1 MRGAKIPDVDEG
13 ERPELGERQ
22 EAVATEGLFGPLIET
37 TMRVVSW
44 NLWWRFGPWEARFP
58 AIVSTLRDLDP
69 DVCCLQEVWDEAG
82 RNQAAELAEEVGGYH
97 HAYTSGIRYDGVAF
111 GNAVLSRWPILS
123 SDGRDLPDLDS
134 DREGRTVL
142 RAELDGPRGPVDVFS
157 THLHWKL
164 YDSHVR
170 QAQVATICEL
180 IAEGR
185 EGRSYPPVL
194 CGDFNAPPDSDEIRA
209 LTGRTRTNVP
219 RQAFLDA
226 WEVAGDGPGHTWA
239 VENPY
244 AALDLEPS
252 RRIDYVFAGYPRR
265 GGAGHA
271 VAARMAGLDP
281 VDGVVPSDHLAV
293 VADLRY

>member
-1 MRGAKIPDVDEG
+1 VDSD
-13 ERPELGERQ
+13 ERPQLGERQ
-22 EAVATEGLFGPLIET
+22 DALVGEGLFGPLIET

-44 NLWWRFGPWEARFP
+44 NLWWRFGPWEARLP
-58 AIVSTLRDLDP
+58 AIAATLRDLDP
-69 DVCCLQEVWDEAG
+69 DVCCLQEVWEDG
-82 RNQAAELAEEVGGYH
+82 TRSQAAELADALGGYH
-97 HAYTSGIRYDGVAF
+97 HAYAAGIRYDGLAF
-111 GNAVLSRWPILS
+111 GNAVLSRWPIAGS
-123 SDGRDLPDLDS
+123 GERGLPDGDS
-134 DREGRTVL
+134 DPEGRTVL
-142 RAELDGPRGPVDVFS
+142 RAELDGPRGPVEAYS

-170 QAQVATICEL
+170 QAQVATICRF
-180 IAEGR
+180 IAESKDR
-185 EGRSYPPVL
+185 RTYPPVL
-194 CGDFNAPPDSDEIRA
+194 CGDFNASPDSDEIRA
-209 LTGRTRTNVP
+209 LTGRRRTFVG

-226 WEVAGDGPGHTWA
+226 WEVAGEGEGHSWT

-252 RRIDYVFAGYPRR
+252 RRIDYVFVGYPRE

-271 VAARMAGLDP
+271 TAVRMAGLDP